1 MLGAVCISEEYGRK
15 ELSFEEILLDETQIR
30 GEIWILKEAL
40 CRVGGV
46 NYRQIGRASC
56 RERV

>member
-30 GEIWILKEAL
+30 GGNMDIKGST
-40 CRVGGV
+40 V
-46 NYRQIGRASC
+46 
-56 RERV
+56 